1 MKLGP
6 FQISLSRKA
15 TEMSI
20 DTLIRR
26 IDAIYETSSGVSV
39 TPETCMRS
47 PTVQAIITAVTR
59 RIEISPVHVFQKTT
73 SKGRTKKEP
82 LPDHPVEKLLQRPN
96 DWQTST
102 SYWLD
107 ATSWLIRYGNHYA
120 FKARGVT
127 GPIRRLEPLIPSSV
141 SVEQNDNLE
150 VRYFVTRSHGARIE
164 YDPSQIHHVRGA
176 ARNGLVGD
184 SPVMDVREAI
194 ALEIAAEKMGAS
206 VFGNGA
212 MPGIVFKYAE
222 GSQGHKTDE
231 ERARF
236 VEEFQA
242 AYAKRGR
249 FRAMLMP
256 RGIDMGTPIGVDN
269 DKAQFLETRQYQRTV
284 IAGAFGVPPHLVG
297 DLSKGTFN
305 NVEQQSIAFVQ
316 NVVLPYARMFES
328 AMEAQLLTTEDRRA
342 GVIIRFNLEGALRAD
357 FKTRQEGLA
366 IQRQNGVINSNEWR
380 EQEGYNPR
388 DDEDGETY
396 YATGPSGQT
405 SAEAA
410 GNQDAVDQEDDNESD
425 A

>member
-1 MKLGP
+1 MKIGP
-6 FQISLSRKA
+6 FEISLSRKA

-20 DTLIRR
+20 DTLIKRL
-26 IDAIYETSSGVSV
+26 DAIYETSSGIAV
-39 TPETCMRS
+39 TPENCMQS
-47 PTVQAIITAVTR
+47 PTVQAIVTGVTR

-73 SKGRTKKEP
+73 SNGRTKKEP
-82 LPDHPVEKLLQRPN
+82 LPSHPVERLLQKPN
-96 DWQTST
+96 DWQVAT

-107 ATSWLIRYGNHYA
+107 ATSWLVRYGNHYA
-120 FKARGVT
+120 YKARGLT

-141 SVEQNDNLE
+141 SVEQDDDLT
-150 VRYFVTRSHGARIE
+150 VRYFVTRSSGGRQE
-164 YDPSQIHHVRGA
+164 YDPSQIHHVRGP

-222 GSQGHKTDE
+222 GSQGHKSDE
-231 ERARF
+231 ERNQF
-236 VEEFQA
+236 VQEFQA
-242 AYAKRGR
+242 AYAKKGR
-249 FRAMLMP
+249 FRAILMP
-256 RGIDMGTPIGVDN
+256 KGIDMGTPIGVEN

-284 IAGAFGVPPHLVG
+284 IAGAFGVPPHMVG
-297 DLSKGTFN
+297 DLTKGTFN
-305 NVEQQSIAFVQ
+305 NVEQQSIAFIQ
-316 NVVLPYARMFES
+316 NVVLPYARMFEC
-328 AMEAQLLTTEDRRA
+328 AMEAQLLTDEDRRA

-388 DDEDGETY
+388 PDEGGEDY
-396 YATGPSGQT
+396 YEQGPSGQT
-405 SAEAA
+405 ANPGGRNPS
-410 GNQDAVDQEDDNESD
+410 NDDRGDDDETD
-425 A
+425 T